1 MAGGRAT
8 PPTVIIAAQSD
19 RPVAI
24 KTSRNPSAK
33 RTAILLRRPA
43 SAKGPGHLL
52 HAIRKSIERGEAMK
66 AITLLL
72 LTLAALAVVG
82 CSDNPAQPVSPT
94 DKSAVVPGSLEK
106 NAAREFTSTASARF
120 DDPPFIV
127 NPGFSKTLPDGK
139 MILRGM
145 LLKSRFD
152 VTYPGDGP
160 GSPPDLLSGDAVLE
174 MNFTADPST
183 GEMTCWGKQTV
194 TPDAP
199 EALGG
204 IWEFTWNGK
213 GTFIPGVGW
222 VSPLKQ
228 VGHGRGGVLTGMQV
242 FGNLTTTVREFPVD
256 WDGVGD
262 GFIKSH

>member
-1 MAGGRAT
+1 
-8 PPTVIIAAQSD
+8 
-19 RPVAI
+19 
-24 KTSRNPSAK
+24 
-33 RTAILLRRPA
+33 
-43 SAKGPGHLL
+43 
-52 HAIRKSIERGEAMK
+52 MK

-72 LTLAALAVVG
+72 LAFVVLAEVG

-94 DKSAVVPGSLEK
+94 DNPAVVPGSLEK

-127 NPGFSKTLPDGK
+127 DPGFSKTLPDGK

-152 VTYPGDGP
+152 VTYPGEGP

-174 MNFTADPST
+174 MNFTTDPST

-213 GTFIPGVGW
+213 GTFVSGVGW

-228 VGHGRGGVLTGMQV
+228 VGHGRGGALTGMQV

-262 GFIKSH
+262 GFVKSH

>member
-1 MAGGRAT
+1 
-8 PPTVIIAAQSD
+8 
-19 RPVAI
+19 
-24 KTSRNPSAK
+24 
-33 RTAILLRRPA
+33 
-43 SAKGPGHLL
+43 
-52 HAIRKSIERGEAMK
+52 MK

-82 CSDNPAQPVSPT
+82 CTDNPAQPVSPT

-152 VTYPGDGP
+152 VTYPGEGP
-160 GSPPDLLSGDAVLE
+160 GSPPDLLSGAAVLE

-183 GEMTCWGKQTV
+183 GEMICWGKQTV